1 MAGFLFIIPHRVR
14 STAVN
19 SPTLT
24 LDSLIR
30 ARGRATLLWMFPG
43 AIFDRLSPYA
53 RVMTAILPFLAAIV
67 CRLMF
72 GKNRVTRALLSI
84 STIWF
89 ALNVFL
95 APYSYGMRQDLVNLR
110 RAVFR

>member
-1 MAGFLFIIPHRVR
+1 MFL
-14 STAVN
+14 
-19 SPTLT
+19 
-24 LDSLIR
+24 
-30 ARGRATLLWMFPG
+30 G

-53 RVMTAILPFLAAIV
+53 RVVTAILPFLAAIV

-84 STIWF
+84 GTIWF
-89 ALNVFL
+89 AVNVLL
-95 APYSYGMRQDLVNLR
+95 APYSHGMRQDLVNLR